1 MICRFQLNS
10 LGEFV
15 AWNFSR
21 AMRNRREYLM
31 GTYIASSNFF
41 SAKALLPSAFS
52 ASAMMVAAQILIDI
66 DVCMWSKD

>member
-1 MICRFQLNS
+1 
-10 LGEFV
+10 
-15 AWNFSR
+15 
-21 AMRNRREYLM
+21 M